1 MLNFRNSGQGAGVGS
16 MYVKQI
22 NPTYLWSFIGVPTL
36 NPLPSGSGLVAN
48 DSISSVPLNYNN
60 GASGGTISNINTNS
74 LQINQ
79 GTSSKVLVTASFG
92 SLNSFTFSFWA
103 NTAIVS
109 STQRILELFSSSG
122 NTFQIDVVANNNYPQ
137 VSSTIG
143 NINTTQVSL
152 LTNTIAGAV
161 PLQHICVTVNG
172 TTLKLY
178 INGISVY
185 SGTFPAAG
193 MNSFFI
199 ANKDNPNGTLN
210 CNCTIADIKIYNFVM
225 SQTQITAL
233 FNANQA
239 VNAVIPTVNFINL
252 Y

>member
-22 NPTYLWSFIGVPTL
+22 NPTYLWSFIGVP
-36 NPLPSGSGLVAN
+36 NQIPLPNGSGLVAN
-48 DSISSVPLNYNN
+48 DSIASVPLNYNN
-60 GASGGTISNINTNS
+60 GSSGGGITNINTNS

-79 GTSSKVLVTASFG
+79 GSSQKILLTASFG

-103 NTAIVS
+103 NTAIAF

-122 NTFQIDVVANNNYPQ
+122 NTFQIDVGANNNYP
-137 VSSTIG
+137 VVYSTIG
-143 NINTTQVSL
+143 NNNTTAVSL
-152 LTNTIAGAV
+152 LANTIAGVA
-161 PLQHICVTVNG
+161 LQHICVTVNG

-199 ANKDNPNGTLN
+199 ANKDNPNGTFN